1 MMVVVAAATA
11 SRESRDCEVAVNTQV
26 WKEFDQNV
34 ISHSGAH
41 HLMAI
46 DGLLRKQGYARVTDV
61 AKALNITRGSAS
73 ITLKALKERGLV
85 EEDENKFLHLS
96 KLGNSLAQRIE
107 SKRIILLKF
116 LRDVLH
122 VSPEQAEIDAC
133 KVEHLISTEAGELML
148 TFLKFLFSGDERA
161 NAFLKAFQSYK
172 NACVDINQCPVC
184 DVECLFSGEIA
195 GKG

>member
-1 MMVVVAAATA
+1 M
-11 SRESRDCEVAVNTQV
+11 NTEV

-61 AKALNITRGSAS
+61 AKSLNITRGSAS
-73 ITLKALKERGLV
+73 ITLKALKEKGLV

-96 KLGNSLAQRIE
+96 KYGNSLAQKIE
-107 SKRIILLKF
+107 SKRIILIKF
-116 LRDVLH
+116 MKDVLH

-133 KVEHLISTEAGELML
+133 KVEHLISIETGEHLL
-148 TFLKFLFSGDERA
+148 AFLKFLFSGDKRA
-161 NAFLKAFQSYK
+161 VEFLKAFLSYK
-172 NACVDINQCPVC
+172 NACSDITQCPVC
-184 DVECLFSGEIA
+184 EKDCIINREFGETA
-195 GKG
+195 DSTTLNRFTLSK

>member
-1 MMVVVAAATA
+1 M
-11 SRESRDCEVAVNTQV
+11 NTNV

-61 AKALNITRGSAS
+61 AKSLNITRGSAS

-96 KLGNSLAQRIE
+96 KNGNSLAQKIE
-107 SKRIILLKF
+107 SKRIILIKF
-116 LRDVLH
+116 MKDVLH

-133 KVEHLISTEAGELML
+133 KVEHLISIETGEHLL
-148 TFLKFLFSGDERA
+148 AFLKFLFSGDQRA
-161 NAFLKAFQSYK
+161 VDFLKAFLSYK
-172 NACVDINQCPVC
+172 NACGDITQCPVC
-184 DVECLFSGEIA
+184 ETDCLINTDFSETPKSA
-195 GKG
+195 GNRFTVSK